1 MENNRTRTYTV
12 TWYPA
17 SSYNVKNKSGI
28 SGTSTTVTGLE
39 SNTPYSFTLT
49 AVNEAGGGETSNAIL
64 IKTGKKL
71 TLACC

>member
-12 TWYPA
+12 TWHPA
-17 SSYNVKNKSGI
+17 SSNNVKNKSEI
-28 SGTSTTVTGLE
+28 LGTSTTITGLK

-49 AVNEAGGGETSNAIL
+49 AVNEAGGGKTSNATL

-71 TLACC
+71 ILVFY